1 MNQISLKGIV
11 FLVAFSFS
19 QWVSALTYTIEVPKQ
34 IIEQQIAMHMPL
46 EKKLLMATLR
56 LSEPRLTLLEETNE
70 VSLFL
75 NVDVI
80 MLEGLKG
87 SGRGE
92 LVGTIAYRAE
102 EGAFYLVNP
111 RIINLDIDHL
121 PSFLFPKIARAA
133 ELLVARSLASYPVYR
148 LNDKDTRHKMAK
160 AALKNISVSRDTL
173 LLTLGMF

>member
-1 MNQISLKGIV
+1 MYQIYLKGIV

-19 QWVSALTYTIEVPKQ
+19 QWVSALTYTIEVPKK

-46 EKKLLMATLR
+46 EKKLLMATLL

-92 LVGTIAYRAE
+92 LVGTIEYRAE
-102 EGAFYLVNP
+102 QGAFYLVNP
-111 RIINLDIDHL
+111 RIVNLNIDRL
-121 PSFLFPKIARAA
+121 PSFLFSKIARAA
-133 ELLVARSLASYPVYR
+133 ELLLARSLSSYPVYR
-148 LNDKDTRHKMAK
+148 LNENDARHKMAK
-160 AALKNISVSRDTL
+160 AALKDVSVSRDTL

>member
-1 MNQISLKGIV
+1 MYQIYLKGIV
-11 FLVAFSFS
+11 FFVAFSFS
-19 QWVSALTYTIEVPKQ
+19 QWVSALTYTIEVPKK

-56 LSEPRLTLLEETNE
+56 LSEPRLTLLEESNE

-92 LVGTIAYRAE
+92 LVGTIEYRAE
-102 EGAFYLVNP
+102 QGAFYLVNP
-111 RIINLDIDHL
+111 RIVNLNIDRL
-121 PSFLFPKIARAA
+121 PSFLFSKIAHTA
-133 ELLVARSLASYPVYR
+133 ELLLARSLSTYPVYR
-148 LNDKDTRHKMAK
+148 LNENDARHKMAK
-160 AALKNISVSRDTL
+160 AALKDVRVSRDTL